1 MQARSPGTP
10 TGFHQTG
17 LRDQRDMPIL
27 LFLSIRL
34 HYKQLRTRM
43 SYRTILLDVS
53 DASFLEHIS
62 VFIRKLL
69 VLFGIFTVLLIFSF
83 DTEFEP

>member
-1 MQARSPGTP
+1 MQARSPGKP
-10 TGFHQTG
+10 TGFYQTG

-53 DASFLEHIS
+53 DASFLEKKF

-69 VLFGIFTVLLIFSF
+69 VLFDILTVLLIFSF